1 MKRFYNLLV
10 RDSMEVNPD
19 LDKIRKGNAAD
30 VKAIRNEFRNSN
42 SFKINLAF
50 VCVTKLV
57 LSILFGIWIL
67 FLSYGSIF
75 TNDKAQPT
83 INDGLGYSDNSL
95 SQYSFIDYIKCTI
108 KGVSLKLPSCVE
120 RQANKNNTFNDAA
133 IGYDNIDFFFILG

>member
-1 MKRFYNLLV
+1 MHVYNLLV

-83 INDGLGYSDNSL
+83 INDGLGYSDNNL

-120 RQANKNNTFNDAA
+120 RQANKKITLLMMLPLAMTTT
-133 IGYDNIDFFFILG
+133 IFFILG